1 MKRRSYHDRARAFDA
16 RLLKPST
23 DGGSSDSFGFLP
35 RGRQS
40 GPRAKR
46 IFVIRQA
53 VQLPPTNSGERKQAQ
68 HILIF
73 DDHPD
78 SLRLVLGPPANPRA
92 ERSVSRRATLWVALF
107 SMLMLSLLIAM
118 FWPLF

>member
-1 MKRRSYHDRARAFDA
+1 M
-16 RLLKPST
+16 
-23 DGGSSDSFGFLP
+23 
-35 RGRQS
+35 
-40 GPRAKR
+40 
-46 IFVIRQA
+46 IRQA
-53 VQLPPTNSGERKQAQ
+53 IQAPGKKVQ

-78 SLRLVLGPPANPRA
+78 SLRLVLGTPANPRV
-92 ERSVSRRATLWVALF
+92 ERPVSGRATLWVGLF

>member
-1 MKRRSYHDRARAFDA
+1 M
-16 RLLKPST
+16 
-23 DGGSSDSFGFLP
+23 
-35 RGRQS
+35 
-40 GPRAKR
+40 
-46 IFVIRQA
+46 IRQA
-53 VQLPPTNSGERKQAQ
+53 IQVPPTDSAPGKKVQ

-78 SLRLVLGPPANPRA
+78 SLRLVLGTPANPHV
-92 ERSVSRRATLWVALF
+92 ERPVSGRATLWVGLF